1 MRPATSL
8 LSSSILEKVRW
19 QFLLLLTPLLIL
31 ANISQ
36 SGAQSYLLENVT
48 IEKGGKVWI
57 EGEAGMISYQCNA
70 ENLSGVGRINNS
82 QSTNSLSGV
91 KKKDGDIEISVSLP
105 VETLSC
111 GKRAMDK
118 DMYEALKS
126 DSHPNISYKLLS
138 AHLTDEE
145 NDTTGWMNIH
155 TRGIMEIAGVQ
166 DTTSFTVQGKL
177 LSENRFQVKGSKHIH
192 MDTYNIERPTA
203 MLGLIKASK
212 DLSVHFDVIVR
223 LDDTGNTNN

>member
-8 LSSSILEKVRW
+8 MSSSILERVRW
-19 QFLLLLTPLLIL
+19 QFLLLLTPLIIL
-31 ANISQ
+31 TNISQ
-36 SGAQSYLLENVT
+36 SGAQSYLLDNVT

-70 ENLSGVGRINNS
+70 ENLSGVGRINNT
-82 QSTNSLSGV
+82 TNSMSGISQQ
-91 KKKDGDIEISVSLP
+91 DSEIEISVSLP
-105 VETLSC
+105 VQALSC

-126 DSHPNISYKLLS
+126 DNYPNISYKLLS
-138 AHLTDEE
+138 AELTNESS
-145 NDTTGWMNIH
+145 DTTEWMDIH

-166 DTTSFTVQGKL
+166 DTTSFLVQGKL
-177 LSENRFQVKGSKHIH
+177 INDNRFQVRGSKQIH

-212 DLSVHFDVIVR
+212 DLSVHFDVTVQLEDSTR
-223 LDDTGNTNN
+223 QTK

>member
-8 LSSSILEKVRW
+8 MSSSILELVRW
-19 QFLLLLTPLLIL
+19 QSMLLLTPLIIL
-31 ANISQ
+31 TNISP
-36 SGAQSYLLENVT
+36 SGAQSYLLDNVI
-48 IEKGGKVWI
+48 IEEGGKVWI

-70 ENLSGVGRINNS
+70 ENLSGVGKVNN
-82 QSTNSLSGV
+82 TNSSL
-91 KKKDGDIEISVSLP
+91 DNITQDDEQIEISVSLP
-105 VETLSC
+105 VESLSC

-126 DSHPNISYKLLS
+126 NSYPNISYKLLS
-138 AHLTDEE
+138 AQLAE
-145 NDTTGWMNIH
+145 NNSDTTGWMNIH

-166 DTTSFTVQGKL
+166 DTTSFMVQGKL

-212 DLSVHFDVIVR
+212 DLSVHFDVIVQ
-223 LDDTGNTNN
+223 LEDTTQTK

>member
-8 LSSSILEKVRW
+8 MSSSILDHVRW
-19 QFLLLLTPLLIL
+19 QFLLLLTLLIIL
-31 ANISQ
+31 ANISP
-36 SGAQSYLLENVT
+36 SGAQSYLLDNII
-48 IEKGGKVWI
+48 IEEGGKVWI
-57 EGEAGMISYQCNA
+57 EGEAGMINYQCNA
-70 ENLSGVGRINNS
+70 ENLSGVGKINNP
-82 QSTNSLSGV
+82 NSSLNNIKQEDSE
-91 KKKDGDIEISVSLP
+91 IEISVLLP

-138 AHLTDEE
+138 AQLAKEE
-145 NDTTGWMNIH
+145 TDTTDWMNIH
-155 TRGIMEIAGVQ
+155 TRGIMEIAGVR
-166 DTTSFTVQGKL
+166 DTTSFMVQGKL
-177 LSENRFQVKGSKHIH
+177 LSKNRFQVKGSKQIH

-212 DLSVHFDVIVR
+212 DLSVHFNVTVQ
-223 LDDTGNTNN
+223 LEDTTTVK

>member
-1 MRPATSL
+1 M
-8 LSSSILEKVRW
+8 SSSILAHVRW
-19 QFLLLLTPLLIL
+19 QYLLLLTLLTNL

-36 SGAQSYLLENVT
+36 SGAQSYLLDNVT

-70 ENLSGVGRINNS
+70 ENLSGVGKINNS
-82 QSTNSLSGV
+82 NNTLNNINKEDGEIELS
-91 KKKDGDIEISVSLP
+91 ISLP
-105 VETLSC
+105 VKALSC

-126 DSHPNISYKLLS
+126 DDFPNISYKLLS
-138 AHLTDEE
+138 ARLADEKK
-145 NDTTGWMNIH
+145 DTTEWMNIR

-166 DTTSFTVQGKL
+166 DTTSFTVQGKAL
-177 LSENRFQVKGSKHIH
+177 GENRFQVKGSKKIH

-212 DLSVHFDVIVR
+212 DLSVRFNVTVR
-223 LDDTGNTNN
+223 IEAPSKTNN

>member
-1 MRPATSL
+1 M
-8 LSSSILEKVRW
+8 EKVRW

-36 SGAQSYLLENVT
+36 SGAQSYLLENIT

-70 ENLSGVGRINNS
+70 ENLSGVGKINNPNNPRNNIN
-82 QSTNSLSGV
+82 QE
-91 KKKDGDIEISVSLP
+91 DGEIEISVSLP
-105 VETLSC
+105 VEALSC

-118 DMYEALKS
+118 DMYKALKS
-126 DSHPNISYKLLS
+126 DNYPNISYRLLS
-138 AHLTDEE
+138 AELADESS
-145 NDTTGWMNIH
+145 DTTEWMDIH

-177 LSENRFQVKGSKHIH
+177 LNDNRFQVKGSKKIH
-192 MDTYNIERPTA
+192 MDTFNIERPTA

-212 DLSVHFDVIVR
+212 DLSVHFNVTVQ
-223 LDDTGNTNN
+223 LEEDTTQIK

>member
-1 MRPATSL
+1 MSL
-8 LSSSILEKVRW
+8 
-19 QFLLLLTPLLIL
+19 TLLIIL
-31 ANISQ
+31 SNVSL
-36 SGAQSYLLENVT
+36 SGAQSYLLEDVT
-48 IEKGGKVWI
+48 IERGGKVWI

-70 ENLSGVGRINNS
+70 ENLSGVGKINNAS
-82 QSTNSLSGV
+82 NSLNSV

-105 VETLSC
+105 VEALSC

-126 DSHPNISYKLLS
+126 DSHPHITYKLLS
-138 AHLTDEE
+138 AQLADEE

-166 DTTSFTVQGKL
+166 DTTSFMVQGKS
-177 LSENRFQVKGSKHIH
+177 LSDNRFQVKGSKQIH

-212 DLSVHFDVIVR
+212 DLSVHFDVIVQ
-223 LDDTGNTNN
+223 LEEATGSATNN

>member
-8 LSSSILEKVRW
+8 FFSSILEHVRW
-19 QFLLLLTPLLIL
+19 QSLLLLTPLIIL

-70 ENLSGVGRINNS
+70 ENLSAVGKINNPN
-82 QSTNSLSGV
+82 NSLNSINQE
-91 KKKDGDIEISVSLP
+91 DGEIEISVSLP
-105 VETLSC
+105 VEALSC

-126 DSHPNISYKLLS
+126 ENYPNINYKLLS
-138 AHLTDEE
+138 AELADE
-145 NDTTGWMNIH
+145 NSDTTGWMDIH

-166 DTTSFTVQGKL
+166 DTTSFMVQGKL
-177 LSENRFQVKGSKHIH
+177 LNDNRFQVKGSKQIH
-192 MDTYNIERPTA
+192 MDTFNIERPTA

-212 DLSVHFDVIVR
+212 DLSVHFHVTVQ
-223 LDDTGNTNN
+223 LEDTKQLSN

>member
-1 MRPATSL
+1 L
-8 LSSSILEKVRW
+8 LS
-19 QFLLLLTPLLIL
+19 LTLLIIL
-31 ANISQ
+31 SNVSP
-36 SGAQSYLLENVT
+36 SGAQTYLLDNVI

-70 ENLSGVGRINNS
+70 ENLSGVGKINNTTKS
-82 QSTNSLSGV
+82 LNSINQNNGE
-91 KKKDGDIEISVSLP
+91 IEISISLP
-105 VETLSC
+105 VQALSC

-126 DSHPNISYKLLS
+126 DNYPYINYRVLS
-138 AHLTDEE
+138 AQLATQEH
-145 NDTTGWMNIH
+145 DTTEWMNIH

-166 DTTSFTVQGKL
+166 DTTSFMVQGKSL
-177 LSENRFQVKGSKHIH
+177 NNNRFQVKGSKKIH

-212 DLSVHFDVIVR
+212 DLSVHFDVTVQ
-223 LDDTGNTNN
+223 LEDTEQNE

>member
-8 LSSSILEKVRW
+8 MSSTILDYVRW
-19 QFLLLLTPLLIL
+19 QYLLLLTPLIIL
-31 ANISQ
+31 TNISL
-36 SGAQSYLLENVT
+36 SGAQSYLLDNVT
-48 IEKGGKVWI
+48 IEQGGKVWI

-70 ENLSGVGRINNS
+70 ENLSGVGKINN
-82 QSTNSLSGV
+82 TNNSLNSINAE
-91 KKKDGDIEISVSLP
+91 DSEIEISVSLP
-105 VETLSC
+105 VEALSC

-126 DSHPNISYKLLS
+126 ERYPNISYKLLS
-138 AHLTDEE
+138 AQMADEK
-145 NDTTGWMNIH
+145 NNTTGWMDIH

-166 DTTSFTVQGKL
+166 DTTSFMVQGKL
-177 LSENRFQVKGSKHIH
+177 LNDNRFQVKGSKKIH

-212 DLSVHFDVIVR
+212 DLSVHFDVTVQ
-223 LDDTGNTNN
+223 LVDTVQTN

>member
-8 LSSSILEKVRW
+8 ISSSILDHVRW
-19 QFLLLLTPLLIL
+19 QSLLLLTPLIIL
-31 ANISQ
+31 TNISL
-36 SGAQSYLLENVT
+36 SGAQSYILDNVT

-70 ENLSGVGRINNS
+70 ENLSGVGKINNT
-82 QSTNSLSGV
+82 TNPLHNINQE
-91 KKKDGDIEISVSLP
+91 DGEIEISVSLP
-105 VETLSC
+105 VEALSC

-126 DSHPNISYKLLS
+126 NSYPNIHYKILS
-138 AHLTDEE
+138 AQLADDE
-145 NDTTGWMNIH
+145 NDTNEWMNIY

-166 DTTSFTVQGKL
+166 DTTSFIVQGKL
-177 LSENRFQVKGSKHIH
+177 LNNNRFHVKGSKQIH

-212 DLSVHFDVIVR
+212 DLSVHFDVTVQLEDSTQI
-223 LDDTGNTNN
+223 N

>member
-1 MRPATSL
+1 MD
-8 LSSSILEKVRW
+8 
-19 QFLLLLTPLLIL
+19 
-31 ANISQ
+31 
-36 SGAQSYLLENVT
+36 NVI
-48 IEKGGKVWI
+48 IEEGGKVWI

-70 ENLSGVGRINNS
+70 ENLSGVGKVNN
-82 QSTNSLSGV
+82 TNSSL
-91 KKKDGDIEISVSLP
+91 DNITQDDEQIEISVSLP
-105 VETLSC
+105 VESLSC

-126 DSHPNISYKLLS
+126 NSYPNISYKLLS
-138 AHLTDEE
+138 AQLAE
-145 NDTTGWMNIH
+145 NNSDTTGWMNIH

-166 DTTSFTVQGKL
+166 DTTSFMVQGKL

-212 DLSVHFDVIVR
+212 DLSVHFDVIVQ
-223 LDDTGNTNN
+223 LEDTTQTK

>member
-1 MRPATSL
+1 MRPVASL
-8 LSSSILEKVRW
+8 LSSFILDRVRW
-19 QFLLLLTPLLIL
+19 QSLLLLTPLIIL
-31 ANISQ
+31 TNISQ
-36 SGAQSYLLENVT
+36 SGAQSYLLDNVT
-48 IEKGGKVWI
+48 IERGGKVWI

-82 QSTNSLSGV
+82 TNSLNMINQE
-91 KKKDGDIEISVSLP
+91 DGEIEISISLP
-105 VETLSC
+105 VEALSC

-126 DSHPNISYKLLS
+126 DDYPNISYKLLS
-138 AHLTDEE
+138 AELADE
-145 NDTTGWMNIH
+145 NSDTTTEWMNIH

-166 DTTSFTVQGKL
+166 DTTSFMVQGKL
-177 LSENRFQVKGSKHIH
+177 LNDNRFQVRGSKHIH

-212 DLSVHFDVIVR
+212 DLSVHFDVTVQFEDSTRQIK
-223 LDDTGNTNN
+223 

>member
-1 MRPATSL
+1 M
-8 LSSSILEKVRW
+8 SSSILDHVRW
-19 QFLLLLTPLLIL
+19 QFLLLLTPLIIL

-48 IEKGGKVWI
+48 IENGGKVWI

-70 ENLSGVGRINNS
+70 ENLSGVGKINNINNPLNDIN
-82 QSTNSLSGV
+82 QD
-91 KKKDGDIEISVSLP
+91 DGEIEIAVSLP
-105 VETLSC
+105 VEALSC

-126 DSHPNISYKLLS
+126 GSYPNISYKLLS
-138 AHLTDEE
+138 AQLADEE
-145 NDTTGWMNIH
+145 TDTTGWMNIH
-155 TRGIMEIAGVQ
+155 TRGVMEIAGVQ
-166 DTTSFTVQGKL
+166 DTTSFLVQGKL
-177 LSENRFQVKGSKHIH
+177 LNDNRFRVKGSKHIH

-212 DLSVHFDVIVR
+212 DLSVHFDVTVQ
-223 LDDTGNTNN
+223 LQDTTQIN